1 MQNNIDKRKIKQL
14 NQISYTMAKTTA
26 LLVFVLLV
34 TAIFNGDCVVDA
46 APSTLVWLNRCEI
59 LQTLCNADP
68 DLCAEYHRLCGPLQ
82 TTEAKTGN
90 LKAENLP

>member
-14 NQISYTMAKTTA
+14 NQISYTMAKTSA

-34 TAIFNGDCVVDA
+34 TAVFNGYCAVDA

-59 LQTLCNADP
+59 LQTLCNIDL
-68 DLCAEYHRLCGPLQ
+68 DLCAEYYRLCGPLQ
-82 TTEAKTGN
+82 TTEAKTEN
-90 LKAENLP
+90 LKDENLP

>member
-1 MQNNIDKRKIKQL
+1 
-14 NQISYTMAKTTA
+14 MAKTTA

-46 APSTLVWLNRCEI
+46 APSTLVWLDRCEM